1 MQTIY
6 TVKVS
11 IPAAPLMLERTV
23 FFATSYSRD
32 MFIKGAVALGYT
44 VTARGI
50 DYLLQHSEALAE
62 CAREAASV
70 DAPAA

>member
-11 IPAAPLMLERTV
+11 IPAAPLMLERKF
-23 FFATSYSRD
+23 FFATSDSQEL
-32 MFIKGAVALGYT
+32 FIKGAVKLGYT

-50 DYLLQHSEALAE
+50 DHLLKHDEALAE
-62 CAREAASV
+62 CAREAASF

>member
-6 TVKVS
+6 LVKVS
-11 IPAAPLMLERTV
+11 IPAAPLMLERNF
-23 FFATSYSRD
+23 FFATSENQEL
-32 MFIKGAVALGYT
+32 FIKGAVRLGYT

-50 DYLLQHSEALAE
+50 DYLLQHDEALAE